1 MLDMTTTTKDI
12 KSEIIEAFQQH
23 QFDVAREARA
33 KAISFLEK
41 SGLPGTKHEE
51 YRFTPIVKNLEKNF
65 SWSKLN
71 TLSTISSADQYLI
84 KGLDANLVVLV
95 NGVYSKL
102 LSKIISLES
111 ELSVSSLREAF
122 VNKQEL
128 VESYFNKISNSESD
142 AFAALNTALWQDG
155 VFIHVPENT
164 NVEKPVFI
172 LHLHDANSE
181 QVISHTRILG
191 VLENGSQL
199 SVVEKSDSIGTG
211 AVFHNFSE
219 EWIIKEKSHL
229 EYCKIQNDSG
239 NNYQVTN
246 TVIHQ
251 HDKSLLNTFTLTL
264 DGQLIRN
271 NLNIV
276 IDGEHCESHFYG
288 LYLLNGNTLA
298 DNHTVVDH
306 KKPNSFSNE
315 MYKGIMD
322 GNAKGVFNGKIFV
335 RPHAQ
340 KTNAFQ
346 SNRNILVSDSA
357 SVNTK
362 PQLEIWADDVKCSHG
377 CTSGQL
383 DDEAMFY
390 LRSRGIAEAD
400 AKAML
405 LYAFASEVLTPIQ
418 NVILKSY
425 LDQLIA
431 ERLHKNF

>member
-1 MLDMTTTTKDI
+1 LPDMTTITKDI
-12 KSEIIEAFQQH
+12 TNEIIEAFHQQS
-23 QFDVAREARA
+23 FDVALESRA
-33 KAISFLEK
+33 KAISVIEK
-41 SGLPGTKHEE
+41 IGLPGNKHEE

-65 SWSKLN
+65 NWNKLN
-71 TLSTISSADQYLI
+71 TTSTVSSAEQYLI
-84 KGLDANLVVLV
+84 KGLDANVVVLV

-111 ELSVSSLREAF
+111 ELTVTSLREAF
-122 VNKQEL
+122 LQKQPV
-128 VESYFNKISNSESD
+128 VEQYFNKISDSERD

-164 NVEKPVFI
+164 NVEKPIFI
-172 LHLHDANSE
+172 LHINDAGNE

-191 VLENGSQL
+191 VLEAGSQL
-199 SVVEKSDSIGTG
+199 SVMEKSDSTGTNP
-211 AVFHNFSE
+211 VFHNFSE
-219 EWIIKEKSHL
+219 EWLLKEKSHL
-229 EYCKIQNDSG
+229 EYCKVQNDGGS
-239 NNYQVTN
+239 NYQVTN
-246 TVIHQ
+246 TIIHQ
-251 HDKSLLNTFTLTL
+251 HDESLLNTFTLTL

-271 NLNIV
+271 NLNII

-288 LYLLNGNTLA
+288 LYVLNGNTLA

-322 GNAKGVFNGKIFV
+322 GNSKGVFNGKIFV

-346 SNRNILVSDSA
+346 SNRNILVSDTST
-357 SVNTK
+357 VNTK

-383 DDEAMFY
+383 DEEALFY
-390 LRSRGIAEAD
+390 LRSRGISAPV

-405 LYAFASEVLTPIQ
+405 LYAFAGEVLAPIQ
-418 NVILKSY
+418 NETLKSY
-425 LDQLIA
+425 LDKLIA